1 MTRRHVCRRLGAGAL
16 LLAVVMAVLSAG
28 TSAGESR
35 KYRVTVR
42 VDKRTNFSAL
52 KTYAWDPGR
61 PALEAAVHRQVVAA
75 IDRELAALGYTK
87 HPSAPADVVVSYATV
102 QRSDIDPKSK
112 VRGPLGERPTYPVAS
127 LLVLIRHPITGREL
141 FLARVAMR
149 VDSSPE
155 AFAATID
162 DRVSKIFERYPT
174 HSSD

>member
-1 MTRRHVCRRLGAGAL
+1 MTRRHVCRRLGAGAW
-16 LLAVVMAVLSAG
+16 LLAVVMAVPSAG
-28 TSAGESR
+28 ASVGESR

-42 VDKRTNFSAL
+42 VDKRSNFSAY
-52 KTYAWDPGR
+52 KTYTWDPGR
-61 PALEAAVHRQVVAA
+61 PALEAMVHQQVVAA

-87 HPSAPADVVVSYATV
+87 LPVAPADVVVSYASV
-102 QRSDIDPKSK
+102 LRSDIDLKSK
-112 VRGPLGERPTYPVAS
+112 ARGPRGERPTYPVAS

-155 AFAATID
+155 AFAARID
-162 DRVSKIFERYPT
+162 DRVSKIFERYP

>member
-1 MTRRHVCRRLGAGAL
+1 MHQ
-16 LLAVVMAVLSAG
+16 
-28 TSAGESR
+28 
-35 KYRVTVR
+35 
-42 VDKRTNFSAL
+42 
-52 KTYAWDPGR
+52 
-61 PALEAAVHRQVVAA
+61 QVVAA

-87 HPSAPADVVVSYATV
+87 HPSAPADVVVSYASV

-112 VRGPLGERPTYPVAS
+112 AHGPRGERPTYPVAS

-162 DRVSKIFERYPT
+162 DRVSKIFARYPT